1 MREILHCY
9 CLGGLDAVY
18 QRDTETGAVELLL
31 APAEAEGFTYRND
44 CAAEPLIQAK
54 LAEDDAPSYFSGGRT
69 MRNSPTTRAIQYV
82 GQTAQT
88 FADKIVITTKLAD
101 PRGLDYTHTL
111 TLYADNPAA
120 EVVTSVANCGDRPV
134 TFEMLSSFTLGSLPL
149 FSRGLAPETIKIHR
163 LRSTWSAEG
172 RLVTE
177 NAEDLQLEPSW
188 KCYSANSV
196 RFGSVGSFPV
206 RGYVPFC
213 AVEDTAHHMVWAAVT
228 TQGSSWQMELYRQDF
243 GLSLSGGLADRE
255 FGAWTKTL
263 APGESFTAPKA
274 VLTAVWGS
282 LDEAAQALA
291 ENTRRA
297 IEPRL
302 PACERTLP
310 VIFNEFCSTWG
321 KPTEETV
328 LRHVRALKGKNLGY
342 YVIDAGWYDD
352 ASFEAATKLGK
363 WELSRKAFPHGLK
376 YVVDAIHDA
385 GMKAGIWF
393 EFEMAGRDEPDCF
406 NKTEWLLTRDGRP
419 ITAGDRRFWDMRKP
433 EVQEYLA
440 HKVID
445 FLRANELDYMKV
457 DYNETIGLGCD
468 GAESLGEGLR
478 QQIAATQQ
486 FFARIR
492 RELPDLVLELCAS
505 GGHRLCHS
513 FLELSCMAS
522 FSDAHECDEIPIIA
536 ANMHR
541 MILPRQSQI
550 WAVVKAEHPLQK
562 LYYQICSGLLGRL
575 CFSGEP
581 DALSAEQWAVMDEG
595 TAFYAKAAPII
606 DRGVSV
612 RYGSEIVSYRAP
624 KGWQGVVRRGKT
636 QTLVVIHTFGAAP
649 DAVTLPVRGKL
660 AAQFLR
666 GGLTVDT
673 ADGLT
678 VRGLRDFDAAAFI
691 LENEVCDF
699 DAVDFILGNEV

>member
-1 MREILHCY
+1 MREILNRY
-9 CLGGLDAVY
+9 TLGGLTAVY
-18 QRDTETGAVELLL
+18 RREGAVVELLL
-31 APAEAEGFTYRND
+31 VPAGSEGSIARAD

-54 LAEDDAPSYFSGGRT
+54 LTEDDAPAFFSGGRT
-69 MRNSPTTRAIQYV
+69 MRNSPTVKAMQYA
-82 GQTAQT
+82 GQTAQN
-88 FADKIVITTKLAD
+88 FSDKTVVVTKLTD
-101 PRGLDYTHTL
+101 PRGLAYTHTL

-120 EVVTSVANCGDRPV
+120 EVVTRVENIGSEAR
-134 TFEMLSSFTLGSLPL
+134 TLEMLSSFTLGSLSP
-149 FSRGLAPETIKIHR
+149 FSEGLAPESLKIHR

-177 NAEDLQLEPSW
+177 AAEDLQLEPSW

-206 RGYVPFC
+206 RGFVPFC
-213 AVEDTAHHMVWAAVT
+213 AVEDTAHGVTWAAVT

-255 FGAWTKTL
+255 FGAWCKPL
-263 APGESFTAPKA
+263 APGACFTAPKA
-274 VLTAVWGS
+274 IVTAVRGGV
-282 LDEAAQALA
+282 DEAAQALT
-291 ENTRRA
+291 ENDRRSV
-297 IEPRL
+297 EPLL
-302 PACERTLP
+302 PAADRPLP
-310 VIFNEFCSTWG
+310 VLFNEFCSTWG

-352 ASFEAATKLGK
+352 ESFEAATKLGK

-393 EFEMAGRDEPDCF
+393 EFEVAGRDEPDCF
-406 NKTEWLLTRDGRP
+406 NKTDWLLTRDGRP

-440 HKVID
+440 HRVID
-445 FLRANELDYMKV
+445 FLRDNDIDYMKV
-457 DYNETIGLGCD
+457 DYNENIGLGCD
-468 GAESLGEGLR
+468 SAESLGEGLYE
-478 QQIAATQQ
+478 QILASQQ

-513 FLELSCMAS
+513 FLELACMAS

-550 WAVVKAEHPLQK
+550 WAVVKAGQPLQK

-581 DALSAEQWAVMDEG
+581 DALSAAQWAIMDEG

-606 DRGVSV
+606 DHGVSQ
-612 RYGSEIVSYRAP
+612 RFGSRIVSYRAP
-624 KGWQGVVRRGKT
+624 KGWQAVVRRGET
-636 QTLVVIHTFGAAP
+636 QTLVVVHTFGAAP
-649 DAVTLPVRGKL
+649 EAVTLPVGGKI
-660 AAQFLR
+660 AAQFMR
-666 GGLTVDT
+666 
-673 ADGLT
+673 DGLT
-678 VRGLRDFDAAAFI
+678 VTLPDGQLTVQGLVDFDAAAFI
-691 LENEVCDF
+691 LENE
-699 DAVDFILGNEV
+699 G

>member
-1 MREILHCY
+1 MREILNTY
-9 CLGGLDAVY
+9 TLGNLTAIY
-18 QRDTETGAVELLL
+18 RRETEGGTVELLL
-31 APAEAEGFTYRND
+31 LPADCGSKVIRTD
-44 CAAEPLIQAK
+44 CAAEPLVQAK
-54 LAEDDAPSYFSGGRT
+54 LNTDAAPAFFSGGRT
-69 MRNSPTTRAIQYV
+69 MCNSPTTRAMRYM
-82 GQTAQT
+82 GQNAQMYG
-88 FADKIVITTKLAD
+88 DKTVVTTILDD
-101 PRGLDYTHTL
+101 PRGLHYTHTL
-111 TLYADNPAA
+111 TLFADNPAA
-120 EVVTSVANCGDRPV
+120 EVVTAAANCGDVSV
-134 TFEMLSSFTLGSLPL
+134 TFEMLSSFTLGSLSP
-149 FSRGLAPETIKIHR
+149 FGTGLAPETLKIHR

-177 NAEDLQLEPSW
+177 NAENLQLEPSW

-196 RFGSVGSFPV
+196 RFGCVGSFPV

-213 AVEDTAHHMVWAAVT
+213 AVEDTVHGVTWAAAT

-255 FGAWTKTL
+255 FGAWSKTL
-263 APGESFTAPKA
+263 APGESFTAPRA
-274 VLTAVWGS
+274 VLTAVCGS
-282 LDEAAQALA
+282 VDEAAQALA
-291 ENTRRA
+291 ENTRRS
-297 IEPRL
+297 IEPLL
-302 PACERTLP
+302 PESEKAMP
-310 VIFNEFCSTWG
+310 VLFNEFCSTWG

-328 LRHVRALKGKNLGY
+328 LRHVRALKGRHLGC

-363 WELSRKAFPHGLK
+363 WELSRKAFPHGLN

-406 NKTEWLLTRDGRP
+406 NKTEWLLTRDGIP

-440 HKVID
+440 GKVID
-445 FLRANELDYMKV
+445 FLRVNKLDYMKV

-468 GAESLGEGLR
+468 GAESLGEGLYE
-478 QQIAATQQ
+478 QILASQQ

-513 FLELSCMAS
+513 FLELACMAS

-606 DRGVSV
+606 DRGVTQ
-612 RYGSEIVSYRAP
+612 RFGPQIVSYRAP
-624 KGWQGVVRRGKT
+624 RGWQGIVRRGEK
-636 QTLVVIHTFGAAP
+636 QTLIAIHTFGSAP

-660 AAQFLR
+660 AAQFMQD
-666 GGLTVDT
+666 GLAADT

-691 LENEVCDF
+691 LENEV
-699 DAVDFILGNEV
+699 

>member
-1 MREILHCY
+1 MREILKSY
-9 CLGGLDAVY
+9 TLGGLTAVY
-18 QRDTETGAVELLL
+18 RREGDIVELLL
-31 APAEAEGFTYRND
+31 VPAGSEGSIARAD

-54 LAEDDAPSYFSGGRT
+54 LTEDDAPAFFSGGRT
-69 MRNSPTTRAIQYV
+69 MRNSPTVKAMQYA
-82 GQTAQT
+82 GQTAQN
-88 FADKIVITTKLAD
+88 FADKTVVVTKLTD
-101 PRGLDYTHTL
+101 PRGLAYTHTL

-120 EVVTSVANCGDRPV
+120 EIVTSVENTGSEAR
-134 TFEMLSSFTLGSLPL
+134 TLEMLSSFALGSLSP
-149 FSRGLAPETIKIHR
+149 FSEGLAPESLKIHR

-177 NAEDLQLEPSW
+177 AAEDLQLEPSW

-206 RGYVPFC
+206 RGFVPFC
-213 AVEDTAHHMVWAAVT
+213 AVEDTSHGVTWAAAA
-228 TQGSSWQMELYRQDF
+228 TQSSSWQMELYRQDF

-255 FGAWTKTL
+255 FGAWCKTL
-263 APGESFTAPKA
+263 APGERFTAPKA
-274 VLTAVWGS
+274 VLTAVRGGA
-282 LDEAAQALA
+282 DTAAQVLV
-291 ENTRRA
+291 ENARRA
-297 IEPRL
+297 IEPLL
-302 PACERTLP
+302 PASEKTLP
-310 VIFNEFCSTWG
+310 VLFNEFCSTWG

-352 ASFEAATKLGK
+352 FAFEMASRLGK

-393 EFEMAGRDEPDCF
+393 EFEVAGRDEPDCF

-445 FLRANELDYMKV
+445 FLHDNDIDYMKV

-468 GAESLGEGLR
+468 GAESLGEGLYE
-478 QQIAATQQ
+478 QILASQQ

-492 RELPDLVLELCAS
+492 HELPDLVLELCAS

-550 WAVVKAEHPLQK
+550 WAVVKAGQPLQK

-581 DALSAEQWAVMDEG
+581 DALSDAQWAIIDEG

-606 DRGVSV
+606 DHGVSQ
-612 RYGSEIVSYRAP
+612 RFGSRIVSYRAP
-624 KGWQGVVRRGKT
+624 KGWQAVVRRGET
-636 QTLVVIHTFGAAP
+636 QTLVVVHAFSAAP
-649 DAVTLPVRGKL
+649 EAVTLPVGGKI
-660 AAQFLR
+660 ATQFMR
-666 GGLTVDT
+666 EGLTVTHLDGQLT
-673 ADGLT
+673 VHGLT
-678 VRGLRDFDAAAFI
+678 DFDAAAFI
-691 LENEVCDF
+691 LENEV
-699 DAVDFILGNEV
+699 

>member
-1 MREILHCY
+1 MREILNRY
-9 CLGGLDAVY
+9 TLGGLTAVY
-18 QRDTETGAVELLL
+18 RREGDIVELLL
-31 APAEAEGFTYRND
+31 VPAGSEGGIARAD

-54 LAEDDAPSYFSGGRT
+54 LTEDDAPAFFSGGRT
-69 MRNSPTTRAIQYV
+69 MRNSPTVKAMRYA
-82 GQTAQT
+82 GQTAQKS
-88 FADKIVITTKLAD
+88 ADKTVVVTKLAD
-101 PRGLDYTHTL
+101 PRGLAYTHTL

-120 EVVTSVANCGDRPV
+120 EVVTSVENTGSEAH
-134 TFEMLSSFTLGSLPL
+134 TLEMLSSFTLGSLSP
-149 FSRGLAPETIKIHR
+149 FSAGLAPETLKIHR

-177 NAEDLQLEPSW
+177 AAEDLQLEPSW

-206 RGYVPFC
+206 RGFVPFC
-213 AVEDTAHHMVWAAVT
+213 AVEDTAHGVTWAAAT

-255 FGAWTKTL
+255 FGAWCKTL
-263 APGESFTAPKA
+263 APGETFTAPKA
-274 VLTAVWGS
+274 VVTAVQGGVD
-282 LDEAAQALA
+282 LAAQVLA
-291 ENTRRA
+291 ENTRRSV
-297 IEPRL
+297 EPIL
-302 PACERTLP
+302 PESEKSMP
-310 VIFNEFCSTWG
+310 VLFNEFCSTWG
-321 KPTEETV
+321 SPTEETILKHLES
-328 LRHVRALKGKNLGY
+328 LRGHNLGY

-352 ASFEAATKLGK
+352 ESFEAASKLGK
-363 WELSRKAFPHGLK
+363 WELSEKHFPHGMR
-376 YVVDAIHDA
+376 YVVEKIHNA

-406 NKTEWLLTRDGRP
+406 NRTEWQLTRGGIP

-445 FLRANELDYMKV
+445 FLRENELDCMKV

-468 GAESLGEGLR
+468 GAESLGEGLYE
-478 QQIAATQQ
+478 QILASQQ

-492 RELPDLVLELCAS
+492 HELPDLVLELCAS

-513 FLELSCMAS
+513 FLELACMAS

-550 WAVVKAEHPLQK
+550 WAVVKEEHPLQK

-575 CFSGEP
+575 CYSGHP
-581 DALSAEQWAVMDEG
+581 QDLTAEQWAVMDEG

-606 DRGVSV
+606 DRGIST
-612 RYGSEIVSYRAP
+612 RYGSEIISYRTP
-624 KGWQGVVRRGKT
+624 KGWQAVVRRGKA
-636 QTLVVIHTFGAAP
+636 QTLVVVHTFGAAP
-649 DAVTLPVRGKL
+649 EAVTLPAGGKI
-660 AAQFLR
+660 AAQFMR
-666 GGLTVDT
+666 YGLTVT
-673 ADGLT
+673 HLDGQLT
-678 VRGLRDFDAAAFI
+678 VHGFTDFDAAAFI
-691 LENEVCDF
+691 LENEV
-699 DAVDFILGNEV
+699 

>member
-1 MREILHCY
+1 MREILNTY
-9 CLGGLDAVY
+9 TLGGLTAIY
-18 QRDTETGAVELLL
+18 RRETDSGTVELLL
-31 APAEAEGFTYRND
+31 VPAGREGEIARTD
-44 CAAEPLIQAK
+44 CTAEPLVQAK
-54 LAEDDAPSYFSGGRT
+54 LDTDDAPSFFSGGRT
-69 MRNSPTTRAIQYV
+69 MRNSPTTRAIQYT
-82 GQTAQT
+82 GQSAQT
-88 FADKIVITTKLAD
+88 YGDKTVITTVLDA
-101 PRGLDYTHTL
+101 PRGLHYTHTL
-111 TLYADNPAA
+111 TLFADNPSA
-120 EVVTSVANCGDRPV
+120 EVVTTVENHGAAPV
-134 TFEMLSSFTLGSLPL
+134 TFEMLSSFTLGSLSP
-149 FSRGLAPETIKIHR
+149 FGTGLAPETLKIHR

-196 RFGSVGSFPV
+196 RFGCVGSFPV

-213 AVEDTAHHMVWAAVT
+213 AVEDTAHGVTWAAAT

-255 FGAWTKTL
+255 FGAWSKTL

-274 VLTAVWGS
+274 VLTAVCGGV
-282 LDEAAQALA
+282 DEAAQALA
-291 ENTRRA
+291 ENTRRS
-297 IEPRL
+297 IVPRL
-302 PACERTLP
+302 PACERSMP
-310 VIFNEFCSTWG
+310 VLFNEFCSTWG

-328 LRHVRALKGKNLGY
+328 LRHVHALKGKHLGY

-352 ASFEAATKLGK
+352 ESFEAATKLGK

-406 NKTEWLLTRDGRP
+406 NKTDWLLKRDGLP

-440 HKVID
+440 GKVID
-445 FLRANELDYMKV
+445 FLRVNELDYMKV

-468 GAESLGEGLR
+468 GAESLGEGLYE
-478 QQIAATQQ
+478 QILASQQ

-492 RELPDLVLELCAS
+492 RALPDLVLELCAS

-513 FLELSCMAS
+513 FAELACMAS

-581 DALSAEQWAVMDEG
+581 DALSAEQWAVMEKG

-606 DRGVSV
+606 DHGISQRFGPA
-612 RYGSEIVSYRAP
+612 IISYRAP
-624 KGWQGVVRRGKT
+624 RGWQAVVRKGEK

-649 DAVTLPVRGKL
+649 AAVTLPVCGKI
-660 AAQFLR
+660 AAQFMR
-666 GGLTVDT
+666 SGLTVDQ
-673 ADGLT
+673 ADSQLA
-678 VRGLRDFDAAAFI
+678 VRGLTDFDAASLI
-691 LENEVCDF
+691 LENEV
-699 DAVDFILGNEV
+699 

>member
-1 MREILHCY
+1 MREILNRY
-9 CLGGLDAVY
+9 TLGGLTAVY
-18 QRDTETGAVELLL
+18 RREGDVVELLL
-31 APAEAEGFTYRND
+31 VPAGSEGGIARAD

-54 LAEDDAPSYFSGGRT
+54 LTEDDAPASFSGGRT
-69 MRNSPTTRAIQYV
+69 MRNSPTVKAMRYT
-82 GQTAQT
+82 GQTAQKS
-88 FADKIVITTKLAD
+88 ADKTVVVTNLTD
-101 PRGLDYTHTL
+101 PRGLAYTHTL

-120 EVVTSVANCGDRPV
+120 EVVTSVENTSSEAH
-134 TFEMLSSFTLGSLPL
+134 TLEMLSSFTLGSLSP
-149 FSRGLAPETIKIHR
+149 FSEGLAPESLKIHR

-177 NAEDLQLEPSW
+177 AAEDLQLEPSW

-206 RGYVPFC
+206 RGFVPFC
-213 AVEDTAHHMVWAAVT
+213 AVEDTAHGVTWAAAT
-228 TQGSSWQMELYRQDF
+228 TQGSSWQMELYRSDM

-255 FGAWTKTL
+255 FGAWCKTL
-263 APGESFTAPKA
+263 APGACFTAPKA
-274 VLTAVWGS
+274 VLTAVCGGV
-282 LDEAAQALA
+282 DTAAQVLA

-297 IEPRL
+297 IEPLL
-302 PACERTLP
+302 PASEKTLP
-310 VIFNEFCSTWG
+310 VLFNEFCSTWG
-321 KPTEETV
+321 SPTEETI
-328 LRHVRALKGKNLGY
+328 LKHIESLKGHNLGY

-352 ASFEAATKLGK
+352 ESFEAASKLGK
-363 WELSRKAFPHGLK
+363 WELSKKHFPHGMR
-376 YVVDAIHDA
+376 YVVEKIHDA

-406 NKTEWLLTRDGRP
+406 NRTEWQLTRGGIP

-445 FLRANELDYMKV
+445 FLRENALDYMKV
-457 DYNETIGLGCD
+457 DYNEDIGLGCD
-468 GAESLGEGLR
+468 GAESLGEGLYE
-478 QQIAATQQ
+478 QILATQV

-492 RELPDLVLELCAS
+492 RELPNLVLELCAS

-513 FLELSCMAS
+513 FLELACMAS

-550 WAVVKAEHPLQK
+550 WAVVKGEHPLQK

-575 CFSGEP
+575 CYSGHP
-581 DALSAEQWAVMDEG
+581 QDLTAEQWAVMDEG

-606 DRGVSV
+606 DRGIST
-612 RYGSEIVSYRAP
+612 RYGSEIISYRAP
-624 KGWQGVVRRGKT
+624 KGWQAVVRRGDA
-636 QTLVVIHTFGAAP
+636 QTLVVVHTFGAAP
-649 DAVTLPVRGKL
+649 EAVTLPVGGKI
-660 AAQFLR
+660 AAQFMR
-666 GGLTVDT
+666 
-673 ADGLT
+673 DGLT
-678 VRGLRDFDAAAFI
+678 VTHPDGQLTVHGFTDFDAAAFI
-691 LENEVCDF
+691 LENE
-699 DAVDFILGNEV
+699 G

>member
-1 MREILHCY
+1 MREILNRY
-9 CLGGLDAVY
+9 TLGGLTAVY
-18 QRDTETGAVELLL
+18 RREGDIVELLL
-31 APAEAEGFTYRND
+31 VPAGSEGGIARAD

-54 LAEDDAPSYFSGGRT
+54 LTEDDAPAFFSGGRT
-69 MRNSPTTRAIQYV
+69 MRNSPTVKAMRYA
-82 GQTAQT
+82 GQTAQV
-88 FADKIVITTKLAD
+88 FDDKIVIVTKLTD
-101 PRGLDYTHTL
+101 PRGLAYTHTL
-111 TLYADNPAA
+111 TLYAGNPAA
-120 EVVTSVANCGDRPV
+120 EVVTSVENTGSEAH
-134 TFEMLSSFTLGSLPL
+134 TLEMLSSFTLGSLSP
-149 FSRGLAPETIKIHR
+149 FSAGLAPESLKIHR

-177 NAEDLQLEPSW
+177 AAEDLQLEPSW

-206 RGYVPFC
+206 RGFVPFC
-213 AVEDTAHHMVWAAVT
+213 AVEDTAHGVTWAAAT

-255 FGAWTKTL
+255 FGAWCKTL
-263 APGESFTAPKA
+263 APGETFTAPKA
-274 VLTAVWGS
+274 VVTAVQGGVD
-282 LDEAAQALA
+282 LAAQVLA
-291 ENTRRA
+291 ENTRRSV
-297 IEPRL
+297 EPIL
-302 PACERTLP
+302 PESEKSMP
-310 VIFNEFCSTWG
+310 VLFNEFCSTWG
-321 KPTEETV
+321 SPTEETILKHLES
-328 LRHVRALKGKNLGY
+328 LRGHNLGY

-352 ASFEAATKLGK
+352 ESFEAASKLGK
-363 WELSRKAFPHGLK
+363 WELSEKHFPHGMR
-376 YVVDAIHDA
+376 YVVEKIHNA

-406 NKTEWLLTRDGRP
+406 NRTEWQLTRGGIP

-445 FLRANELDYMKV
+445 FLRENELDCMKV

-468 GAESLGEGLR
+468 GAESLGEGLYE
-478 QQIAATQQ
+478 QILASQQ

-492 RELPDLVLELCAS
+492 HELPDLVLELCAS

-513 FLELSCMAS
+513 FLELACMAS

-550 WAVVKAEHPLQK
+550 WAVVKGEHPLQK

-575 CFSGEP
+575 CYSGHP
-581 DALSAEQWAVMDEG
+581 QDLTAEQWAVMDEG

-606 DRGVSV
+606 DRGIST
-612 RYGSEIVSYRAP
+612 RYGSEIISYRAP
-624 KGWQGVVRRGKT
+624 KGWQAVVRRGKA
-636 QTLVVIHTFGAAP
+636 QTLVVVHTFGAAP
-649 DAVTLPVRGKL
+649 EAVTLPAGGKI
-660 AAQFLR
+660 AAQFMR
-666 GGLTVDT
+666 
-673 ADGLT
+673 DGLT
-678 VRGLRDFDAAAFI
+678 VTHPDGRLTVHGFTDFDAAAFI
-691 LENEVCDF
+691 LENE
-699 DAVDFILGNEV
+699 G

>member
-1 MREILHCY
+1 MREILNRY
-9 CLGGLDAVY
+9 TLGGLTAVY
-18 QRDTETGAVELLL
+18 RREGDVVELLL
-31 APAEAEGFTYRND
+31 VPAGSEGGIVRAD
-44 CAAEPLIQAK
+44 CAAEPLIQTK
-54 LAEDDAPSYFSGGRT
+54 LTEDDAPAFFSGGRT
-69 MRNSPTTRAIQYV
+69 MRNSPTVKAMRYA
-82 GQTAQT
+82 GQTAQN
-88 FADKIVITTKLAD
+88 FADKTVVVTKLTD
-101 PRGLDYTHTL
+101 PRGLAYTHTL

-120 EVVTSVANCGDRPV
+120 EVVTSVENTGSEAH
-134 TFEMLSSFTLGSLPL
+134 TLEMLSSFTLGSLSP
-149 FSRGLAPETIKIHR
+149 FSAGLAPETLKIHR

-172 RLVTE
+172 RLATE
-177 NAEDLQLEPSW
+177 AAEDLQLEPSW

-206 RGYVPFC
+206 RGFVPFC
-213 AVEDTAHHMVWAAVT
+213 AVEDTAHGVTWAAAT
-228 TQGSSWQMELYRQDF
+228 AQGSSWQMELYRQDF

-255 FGAWTKTL
+255 FGAWWKTL
-263 APGESFTAPKA
+263 APGACFTAPKA
-274 VLTAVWGS
+274 VVTAVQGGVD
-282 LDEAAQALA
+282 LAAQALA
-291 ENTRRA
+291 ENTRRSV
-297 IEPRL
+297 EPIL
-302 PACERTLP
+302 PESEKSMP
-310 VIFNEFCSTWG
+310 VLFNEFCSTWG

-328 LRHVRALKGKNLGY
+328 LRHILALKGKNLGY

-352 ASFEAATKLGK
+352 DAFEAAAKLGR

-393 EFEMAGRDEPDCF
+393 EFEVAGRDEPDCF

-445 FLRANELDYMKV
+445 FLRDNDIDYMKV
-457 DYNETIGLGCD
+457 DYNENIGFGCD

-478 QQIAATQQ
+478 QQIAATQA

-550 WAVVKAEHPLQK
+550 WAVVKAGQPLQK

-581 DALSAEQWAVMDEG
+581 DALSAAQWTVMDAG
-595 TAFYAKAAPII
+595 TSFYAKAAPII
-606 DRGVSV
+606 DRGVSA
-612 RYGSEIVSYRAP
+612 RYGSQIVSYRAP
-624 KGWQGVVRRGKT
+624 KGWQAVVRRGET
-636 QTLVVIHTFGAAP
+636 QTLVVVHTFGAAP
-649 DAVTLPVRGKL
+649 EAVTMPVGGKI
-660 AAQFLR
+660 AAQFMR
-666 GGLTVDT
+666 EGLTVT
-673 ADGLT
+673 AAENLALHGLT
-678 VRGLRDFDAAAFI
+678 DFDAAAFI
-691 LENEVCDF
+691 LENEV
-699 DAVDFILGNEV
+699 

>member
-1 MREILHCY
+1 MREILNTY
-9 CLGGLDAVY
+9 MLGGLTAIY
-18 QRDTETGAVELLL
+18 RRETDSGTMELLL
-31 APAEAEGFTYRND
+31 VPAGRESEVARTD
-44 CAAEPLIQAK
+44 CAAEPLVQAK
-54 LAEDDAPSYFSGGRT
+54 LDTDDAPSFFSGGRT
-69 MRNSPTTRAIQYV
+69 MRNSPTTRAIQYT
-82 GQTAQT
+82 GQSAQT
-88 FADKIVITTKLAD
+88 YDDKIIVATKLDD
-101 PRGLDYTHTL
+101 PRGLHYTHTL
-111 TLYADNPAA
+111 TLFADNPSA
-120 EVVTSVANCGDRPV
+120 EVVTTVENHGAAPV
-134 TFEMLSSFTLGSLPL
+134 TFEMLSSFTLGSLSP
-149 FSRGLAPETIKIHR
+149 FGTGLAPETLKIHR
-163 LRSTWSAEG
+163 MRSTWSAEG

-196 RFGSVGSFPV
+196 RFGCVGSFPV

-213 AVEDTAHHMVWAAVT
+213 AVEDTAHGVTWAAAT

-255 FGAWTKTL
+255 FGAWRKTL
-263 APGESFTAPKA
+263 APGESFTTPKA
-274 VLTAVWGS
+274 VLTAVCGGV
-282 LDEAAQALA
+282 DEAAQALA
-291 ENTRRA
+291 ENIRRS
-297 IEPRL
+297 ITPRL
-302 PACERTLP
+302 PACERSLP
-310 VIFNEFCSTWG
+310 VLFNEFCSTWG
-321 KPTEETV
+321 APREETV
-328 LRHVRALKGKNLGY
+328 LRHVHALKGRHLGY

-352 ASFEAATKLGK
+352 ASFESATKLGK

-376 YVVDAIHDA
+376 YVVDAIHNA

-406 NKTEWLLTRDGRP
+406 NKTDWLLTRDGLP

-440 HKVID
+440 GKVID

-468 GAESLGEGLR
+468 GAESLGEGLYE
-478 QQIAATQQ
+478 QILASQQ

-513 FLELSCMAS
+513 FAELACMAS

-606 DRGVSV
+606 DHGISQRFGPA
-612 RYGSEIVSYRAP
+612 IISYRAP
-624 KGWQGVVRRGKT
+624 RGWQAVVRKGEK
-636 QTLVVIHTFGAAP
+636 QILVVIHTFGAAP
-649 DAVTLPVRGKL
+649 AAVTLPVCGKI
-660 AAQFLR
+660 AVQFIR
-666 GGLTVDT
+666 SGLTVDRSN
-673 ADGLT
+673 GQLT
-678 VRGLRDFDAAAFI
+678 VRGLTDFDAAALI
-691 LENEVCDF
+691 LENEV
-699 DAVDFILGNEV
+699 

>member
-1 MREILHCY
+1 MREILNRY
-9 CLGGLDAVY
+9 TLGGLTAVY
-18 QRDTETGAVELLL
+18 RREGDVVELLL
-31 APAEAEGFTYRND
+31 VPAGSEGGIARAD

-54 LAEDDAPSYFSGGRT
+54 LTEDDAPASFSGGRT
-69 MRNSPTTRAIQYV
+69 MRNSPTVKAMRYT
-82 GQTAQT
+82 GQTAQKS
-88 FADKIVITTKLAD
+88 ADKTVVVTKLTD
-101 PRGLDYTHTL
+101 PRGLAYTHTL

-120 EVVTSVANCGDRPV
+120 EVVTSVENTGSEAH
-134 TFEMLSSFTLGSLPL
+134 TLEMLSSFTLGSLSP
-149 FSRGLAPETIKIHR
+149 FSEGLAPETLKIHR

-177 NAEDLQLEPSW
+177 AAEDLQLEPSW

-206 RGYVPFC
+206 RGFVPFC
-213 AVEDTAHHMVWAAVT
+213 AVEDTAHGVTWAAAT
-228 TQGSSWQMELYRQDF
+228 TQGSSWQMELYRSDM

-255 FGAWTKTL
+255 FGAWCKTL
-263 APGESFTAPKA
+263 APGACFTAPKA
-274 VLTAVWGS
+274 VLTAVCGGV
-282 LDEAAQALA
+282 DTAAQVLA

-297 IEPRL
+297 IEPLL
-302 PACERTLP
+302 PASEKTLP
-310 VIFNEFCSTWG
+310 VLFNEFCSTWG

-352 ASFEAATKLGK
+352 DAFEAAAKLGR
-363 WELSRKAFPHGLK
+363 WELSRRAFPHGLK
-376 YVVDAIHDA
+376 YVVDAIHNA

-406 NKTEWLLTRDGRP
+406 TKTDWLLTRDGQP

-445 FLRANELDYMKV
+445 FLRDNDIDYMKV

-468 GAESLGEGLR
+468 GAESLGEGLYE
-478 QQIAATQQ
+478 QILASQQ

-513 FLELSCMAS
+513 FLELACMAS

-550 WAVVKAEHPLQK
+550 WAVVKAGQSLQK

-581 DALSAEQWAVMDEG
+581 DALSAAQWTVMDEG
-595 TAFYAKAAPII
+595 TAFYGKAASII
-606 DRGVSV
+606 DHGVSQ
-612 RYGSEIVSYRAP
+612 RFGSRIVSYRAP
-624 KGWQGVVRRGKT
+624 RGWQAVVRRGET
-636 QTLVVIHTFGAAP
+636 QTLVVVHTFGAAP
-649 DAVTLPVRGKL
+649 EAVTLPVGGKI
-660 AAQFLR
+660 AAQLMR
-666 GGLTVDT
+666 YGLTVTHLDGQLT
-673 ADGLT
+673 VHGLT
-678 VRGLRDFDAAAFI
+678 DFDAAAFI
-691 LENEVCDF
+691 LENE
-699 DAVDFILGNEV
+699 G

>member
-1 MREILHCY
+1 MREILNRY
-9 CLGGLDAVY
+9 TLGGLTAVY
-18 QRDTETGAVELLL
+18 RREGDVVELLL
-31 APAEAEGFTYRND
+31 VPAGSEGGIARAD

-54 LAEDDAPSYFSGGRT
+54 LTEDDAPASFSGGRT
-69 MRNSPTTRAIQYV
+69 MRNSPTVKAMRYT
-82 GQTAQT
+82 GQTAQKS
-88 FADKIVITTKLAD
+88 ADKTVVVTNLTD
-101 PRGLDYTHTL
+101 PRGLAYTHTL

-120 EVVTSVANCGDRPV
+120 EVVTSVENTGSEAH
-134 TFEMLSSFTLGSLPL
+134 TLEMLSSFTLGSLSP
-149 FSRGLAPETIKIHR
+149 FSEGLAPESLKIHR

-177 NAEDLQLEPSW
+177 AAEDLQLEPSW

-206 RGYVPFC
+206 RGFVPFC
-213 AVEDTAHHMVWAAVT
+213 AVEDTAHGVTWAAAT
-228 TQGSSWQMELYRQDF
+228 TQGSSWQMELYRSDM

-255 FGAWTKTL
+255 FGAWCKTL
-263 APGESFTAPKA
+263 APGACFTAPKA
-274 VLTAVWGS
+274 VLTAVCGGV
-282 LDEAAQALA
+282 DTAAQVLA

-297 IEPRL
+297 IEPLL
-302 PACERTLP
+302 PASEKTLP
-310 VIFNEFCSTWG
+310 VLFNEFCSTWG
-321 KPTEETV
+321 SPTEETI
-328 LRHVRALKGKNLGY
+328 LKHIESLKGHNLGY

-352 ASFEAATKLGK
+352 ESFEAASKLGK
-363 WELSRKAFPHGLK
+363 WELSKKHFPHGMR
-376 YVVDAIHDA
+376 YVVEKIHDA

-406 NKTEWLLTRDGRP
+406 NRTEWQLTRGGIP

-445 FLRANELDYMKV
+445 FLRENALDYMKV
-457 DYNETIGLGCD
+457 DYNEDIGLGCD
-468 GAESLGEGLR
+468 GAESLGEGLYE
-478 QQIAATQQ
+478 QILATQV

-492 RELPDLVLELCAS
+492 RELPNLVLELCAS

-513 FLELSCMAS
+513 FLELACMAS

-550 WAVVKAEHPLQK
+550 WAVVKGEHPLQK

-575 CFSGEP
+575 CYSGHP
-581 DALSAEQWAVMDEG
+581 QDLTAEQWAVMDEG

-606 DRGVSV
+606 DRGIST
-612 RYGSEIVSYRAP
+612 RYGSEIISYRAP
-624 KGWQGVVRRGKT
+624 KGWQAVVRRGDA
-636 QTLVVIHTFGAAP
+636 QTLVVVHTFGAAP
-649 DAVTLPVRGKL
+649 EAVTLPVGGKI
-660 AAQFLR
+660 AAQFMR
-666 GGLTVDT
+666 
-673 ADGLT
+673 DGLT
-678 VRGLRDFDAAAFI
+678 VTHPDGQLTVHGFTYFDAAAFI
-691 LENEVCDF
+691 LENE
-699 DAVDFILGNEV
+699 G

>member
-1 MREILHCY
+1 MREILNRY
-9 CLGGLDAVY
+9 TLGELTADYRREGDI
-18 QRDTETGAVELLL
+18 VELLL
-31 APAEAEGFTYRND
+31 VPAGSEGGIARAD

-54 LAEDDAPSYFSGGRT
+54 LTEDDAPASFSGGRT
-69 MRNSPTTRAIQYV
+69 MRNSPTVKAMRYA
-82 GQTAQT
+82 GQTAQV
-88 FADKIVITTKLAD
+88 FDDKTVVVTKLTD
-101 PRGLDYTHTL
+101 PRGLAYTHTL

-120 EVVTSVANCGDRPV
+120 EVVTSVENTGSEAH
-134 TFEMLSSFTLGSLPL
+134 TLEMLSSFTLGSLSP
-149 FSRGLAPETIKIHR
+149 FSEGLAPESLKIHR

-177 NAEDLQLEPSW
+177 AAEDLQLEPSW

-206 RGYVPFC
+206 RGFVPFC
-213 AVEDTAHHMVWAAVT
+213 AVEDTAHGVTWAAAT

-255 FGAWTKTL
+255 FGAWCKTL
-263 APGESFTAPKA
+263 APGETFTAPKA
-274 VLTAVWGS
+274 VVTAVQGGVD
-282 LDEAAQALA
+282 LAAQALA
-291 ENTRRA
+291 ENTRRT
-297 IEPRL
+297 IEPLL
-302 PACERTLP
+302 PASEKTLP
-310 VIFNEFCSTWG
+310 VLFNEFCSTWG
-321 KPTEETV
+321 KPTEETI
-328 LRHVRALKGKNLGY
+328 LKHLESLKGHNLGY

-352 ASFEAATKLGK
+352 DAFEAATKLGR

-393 EFEMAGRDEPDCF
+393 EFEMVGRDEPDCF

-440 HKVID
+440 RKVID
-445 FLRANELDYMKV
+445 FLRENDLDYMKV
-457 DYNETIGLGCD
+457 DYNEDIGLGCD
-468 GAESLGEGLR
+468 GAESLGEGLYE
-478 QQIAATQQ
+478 QILASQQ

-513 FLELSCMAS
+513 FLELACMAS

-550 WAVVKAEHPLQK
+550 WAVVKGEHPLQK

-575 CFSGEP
+575 CYSGHP
-581 DALSAEQWAVMDEG
+581 QDLTAEQWAIMDEG
-595 TAFYAKAAPII
+595 TAFYAKATPVI
-606 DRGVSV
+606 DHGVSQ
-612 RYGSEIVSYRAP
+612 RFGSRIASYRAP
-624 KGWQGVVRRGKT
+624 KGWQAVVRRGEA
-636 QTLVVIHTFGAAP
+636 QTLVVVHTFGAAP
-649 DAVTLPVRGKL
+649 EAVTLPVGGKI
-660 AAQFLR
+660 AAQLMR
-666 GGLTVDT
+666 YGLTVTHLDGQLT
-673 ADGLT
+673 VHGLT
-678 VRGLRDFDAAAFI
+678 DFDAAAFI
-691 LENEVCDF
+691 LENE
-699 DAVDFILGNEV
+699 G

>member
-1 MREILHCY
+1 MREILNRY
-9 CLGGLDAVY
+9 TLGELTAVY
-18 QRDTETGAVELLL
+18 RREGDVVELLL
-31 APAEAEGFTYRND
+31 VPAGSEGGIARAD

-54 LAEDDAPSYFSGGRT
+54 LTEDDAPAFFSGGRT
-69 MRNSPTTRAIQYV
+69 MRNSPTVKAMRYT
-82 GQTAQT
+82 GQTAQKS
-88 FADKIVITTKLAD
+88 ADKTVVVTKLTD
-101 PRGLDYTHTL
+101 PRGLAYTHTL

-120 EVVTSVANCGDRPV
+120 EVVTSVENTGSEAH
-134 TFEMLSSFTLGSLPL
+134 TLEMLSSFTLGSLSP
-149 FSRGLAPETIKIHR
+149 FSVGLAPETLKIHR

-172 RLVTE
+172 RLVTDR
-177 NAEDLQLEPSW
+177 AEDLQLEPSW

-206 RGYVPFC
+206 HGFVPFC
-213 AVEDTAHHMVWAAVT
+213 AVEDTAHGVTWAAAT

-255 FGAWTKTL
+255 FGAWCKTL
-263 APGESFTAPKA
+263 APGETFTAPKA
-274 VLTAVWGS
+274 VVTAVQSGVD
-282 LDEAAQALA
+282 LAAQVLA
-291 ENTRRA
+291 ENTRRSV
-297 IEPRL
+297 EPIL
-302 PACERTLP
+302 PESEKSMP
-310 VIFNEFCSTWG
+310 VLFNEFCSTWG
-321 KPTEETV
+321 SPTEETI
-328 LRHVRALKGKNLGY
+328 LKHLESLKGHNLGY

-352 ASFEAATKLGK
+352 ESFEAASKLGK
-363 WELSRKAFPHGLK
+363 WELSEKHFPHGMR
-376 YVVDAIHDA
+376 YVVEKIHDA

-406 NKTEWLLTRDGRP
+406 NRTEWQLTRGGIP

-445 FLRANELDYMKV
+445 FLRENALDYMKV
-457 DYNETIGLGCD
+457 DYNEDIGLGCD
-468 GAESLGEGLR
+468 GAESLGEGLYE
-478 QQIAATQQ
+478 QILATQV

-492 RELPDLVLELCAS
+492 SELPNLVLELCAS

-550 WAVVKAEHPLQK
+550 WAVVKGEHPLQK

-575 CFSGEP
+575 CYSGHP
-581 DALSAEQWAVMDEG
+581 QDLTAEQWAIMDEG

-606 DRGVSV
+606 DRGIST
-612 RYGSEIVSYRAP
+612 RYGSEIISYRAP
-624 KGWQGVVRRGKT
+624 KGWQAVVRRGKA
-636 QTLVVIHTFGAAP
+636 QTLVVVHTFGAAP
-649 DAVTLPVRGKL
+649 EAIPLPVGGKI
-660 AAQFLR
+660 AAQFMR
-666 GGLTVDT
+666 EGLTVTHLDGQLT
-673 ADGLT
+673 VHGLT
-678 VRGLRDFDAAAFI
+678 DFDAAAFI
-691 LENEVCDF
+691 LENE
-699 DAVDFILGNEV
+699 G